1 MKAMRCDMI
10 EVKSAI
16 ARIWLGRGARALGW
30 SLALGTLLALASVP
44 VGLSQGPPRDI
55 INRPAPMPTD
65 PDSANQIDPTEMERR
80 LNALNTQRY
89 KQMIS
94 DTDKLLKL
102 AKELNDAVAVNAY
115 NSLNPDQLRKVAQ
128 IERLARSVKE
138 AMSEGVGAPGPSLGQ
153 MPQGYPP
160 H

>member
-1 MKAMRCDMI
+1 MKASGYDMI

-16 ARIWLGRGARALGW
+16 ARIWLGRGARALSW

-44 VGLSQGPPRDI
+44 AGLSQGPPRDI
-55 INRPAPMPTD
+55 INRPPPMPTD

-80 LNALNTQRY
+80 LNALNTERY

-94 DTDKLLKL
+94 DTNKLLKL

-128 IERLARSVKE
+128 IEKLARSVKE
-138 AMSEGVGAPGPSLGQ
+138 AMSEGVGAPGPSLGR